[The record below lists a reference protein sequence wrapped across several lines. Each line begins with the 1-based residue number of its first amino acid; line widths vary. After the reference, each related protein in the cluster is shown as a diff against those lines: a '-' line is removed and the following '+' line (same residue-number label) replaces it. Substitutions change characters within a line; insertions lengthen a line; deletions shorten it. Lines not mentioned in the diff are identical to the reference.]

1 MSGFKSC
8 SPIREEAVSCTLYTT
23 SILAFSLQDWF
34 ICYHESYYH
43 MVHPVINIIVNIN
56 NDSKYIGLLSKYF
69 LIHLY
74 PYSLNL
80 LYLLKNVQKSY
91 ILFLVKIRL
100 FQPQSACE
108 SRILCFWGYTR
119 YQNKA
124 FLNLFQTTPDDDST
138 IWIKHRFVP
147 AGNNLRK
154 INI

>member
-1 MSGFKSC
+1 MW
-8 SPIREEAVSCTLYTT
+8 R
-23 SILAFSLQDWF
+23 
-34 ICYHESYYH
+34 
-43 MVHPVINIIVNIN
+43 NIVDFQFLCNLDRNQIVL
-56 NDSKYIGLLSKYF
+56 IGNFNRDLPNLKKKIFWKFRQFDY
-69 LIHLY
+69 L
-74 PYSLNL
+74 LNL

-119 YQNKA
+119 YQNKV